1 MKKLFCVL
9 LVLFVFGC
17 ATAPVTIQ
25 QLEQKTG
32 SRVLSEEEIKN
43 RLVEKDLTGT
53 FTEFNNLCNLHLY
66 EDGKA
71 KGSSI
76 NMDSTGTWQITKTE
90 AGLPML
96 VMNWNSSWGTE
107 KGVLI
112 EKNGRIDLVSQ
123 SGIAVYK
130 NIR

>member
-1 MKKLFCVL
+1 
-9 LVLFVFGC
+9 
-17 ATAPVTIQ
+17 
-25 QLEQKTG
+25 
-32 SRVLSEEEIKN
+32 
-43 RLVEKDLTGT
+43 
-53 FTEFNNLCNLHLY
+53 
-66 EDGKA
+66 
-71 KGSSI
+71 
-76 NMDSTGTWQITKTE
+76 MDSTGTWQITKTE